1 VAKESLSI
9 ELSSNLAPEISAA
22 LWVLED
28 CRARTIK
35 ALSQLPEAA
44 LDWEAPNYPNS
55 MGSLL
60 YHIAA
65 IEADWFYVEV
75 LGGGLEAVESWFPFD
90 VRDTAGRLT
99 PVTGFALKDYLER
112 LKAIRANLLSHFQT
126 MRQEDFRKPREME
139 QYHVT
144 PQWVLHHLAQHEAE
158 HRGEILMLRGLYQVQ
173 TSE

>member
-1 VAKESLSI
+1 MAKEDLSI
-9 ELSSNLAPEISAA
+9 ELANHLAPEISAA
-22 LWVLED
+22 VWVLED

-55 MGSLL
+55 IGTLL

-75 LGGGLEAVESWFPFD
+75 MGGGIEAVESWFPYE
-90 VRDTAGRLT
+90 VRDETGRLT
-99 PVTGFALKDYLER
+99 PVRGFGIRDYLAR

-126 MRQEDFRKPREME
+126 MRLEQFHQSREME
-139 QYHVT
+139 HYHVT

-158 HRGEILMLRGLYQVQ
+158 HRGEILMLRGLFQA
-173 TSE
+173 ENGL

>member
-1 VAKESLSI
+1 MPKEMLNI
-9 ELSSNLAPEISAA
+9 ELSPNLAPEISAA

-44 LDWEAPNYPNS
+44 LDWEAPSYPNS
-55 MGSLL
+55 IGTLL

-75 LGGGLEAVESWFPFD
+75 LGGGLVAVESWFPFE
-90 VRDTAGRLT
+90 VRDATGRLT
-99 PVTGFALKDYLER
+99 PVKGFALRDYLAR
-112 LKAIRANLLSHFQT
+112 IKAIRMNLLAGFQS
-126 MRQEDFRKPREME
+126 MRLEAFRTPREME

-144 PQWVLHHLAQHEAE
+144 PEWVLHHLSQHEAE
-158 HRGEILMLRGLYQVQ
+158 HRGEILMLRGLYQAQ
-173 TSE
+173 SI